1 MLDIIRPDLEE
12 GGALLSQL
20 PEATLDSLMAWK
32 NDCTEPGALA
42 QAVLWRNGRRII
54 PGCSTEASR
63 AGGGPTVAA
72 EEAKEG
78 KPSPVKLF
86 PNPNQGILTIEL
98 PASYAPAT
106 AIFYNLQ
113 GKVLLQQNLPGETN
127 RISLPGFR
135 PGLYIVEV
143 TPSLGKRERFK
154 LILAH

>member
-1 MLDIIRPDLEE
+1 MY
-12 GGALLSQL
+12 
-20 PEATLDSLMAWK
+20 WK
-32 NDCTEPGALA
+32 SDCTEPGALA

-54 PGCSTEASR
+54 PDCSGEAPASR
-63 AGGGPTVAA
+63 PGSGQQFSAAQAEAAGLP
-72 EEAKEG
+72 
-78 KPSPVKLF
+78 PVKLY
-86 PNPNQGILTIEL
+86 PNPSQGILTIEL

-113 GKVLLQQNLPGETN
+113 GKVLLQQNLPGETY

-143 TPSLGKRERFK
+143 SPSLGKRERFK